1 MHAVRTLTRP
11 PRALDHRCMGPSSTA
26 RRFSLPALVTLA
38 ALTGCGPES
47 SGSGGS
53 GGGTTTT
60 TSGTSSGGGTT
71 STGGQGGG
79 GEGGAGGATT
89 TGGGGAGGTTT
100 TTTDTGGSGPACG
113 AFARRCGGAQ
123 ATDAVAIAGAVVDT
137 SGGVLVAGELSGT
150 VAIGPQQLA
159 SAGGQDA
166 FVARLSPGGGVAWA
180 KRLGANYD
188 DRVKGIAATADGGA
202 VLAGTFDGVVDFFGK
217 TLTSIAGPDAF
228 VARIDAAGGLVFVL
242 QIENADARSVAI
254 AEGGDILVAGD
265 FTGSSAIAGLPITAG
280 GADDL
285 FVARLTPDGGLV
297 AARHV
302 AFEVKPGVIA
312 IAAGAGRT
320 YVAGSFQGTVDFGA
334 GPLVSAGSKD
344 VLLVALDDALGTV
357 FAKRFGD
364 DSTQEARAIAV
375 LSDGSAALTGSFKSA
390 LDFDGTTLTADT
402 LDDVFVARVDDAGA
416 VVFAKRFGDAAAQI
430 GRAVA
435 ATAND
440 DILVGGGFQ
449 GTIDPGGGA
458 VTSVAGEDAF
468 LARLDSAGVAIETL
482 RWGEAADQRVRSV
495 AVDPCGAVVLGGDF
509 DGAITFG
516 ADTLDAS
523 GALDAFVARLAP

>member
-1 MHAVRTLTRP
+1 
-11 PRALDHRCMGPSSTA
+11 MGPFTTA
-26 RRFSLPALVTLA
+26 RRLSLATLA
-38 ALTGCGPES
+38 TLATLAGCGPES

-53 GGGTTTT
+53 GGATAT
-60 TSGTSSGGGTT
+60 TSGTSSGGGTA

-79 GEGGAGGATT
+79 GTGGATST
-89 TGGGGAGGTTT
+89 TMTGGGGTGGGTT

-113 AFARRCGGAQ
+113 AFARRYGGAQ
-123 ATDAVAIAGAVVDT
+123 ATDADAIAGAVVDT
-137 SGGVLVAGELSGT
+137 SGGVFVAGEFSGS

-166 FVARLSPGGGVAWA
+166 FVARLSAGGGVAWA

-188 DRVKGIAATADGGA
+188 DRVKGIAATPDGGA
-202 VLAGTFDGVVDFFGK
+202 VIVGTFDGVVDFFGE

-228 VARIDAAGGLVFVL
+228 VARVDAAGALVFAL
-242 QIENADARSVAI
+242 QIENADARSVTI

-265 FTGSSAIAGLPITAG
+265 FTGSSAIAGLPITAE
-280 GADDL
+280 GAVDL

-302 AFEVKPGVIA
+302 AFAVKPGVIA
-312 IAAGAGRT
+312 IGAGAGRT
-320 YVAGSFQGTVDFGA
+320 YVAGSFQGAVDFGA

-344 VLLVALDDALGTV
+344 ALLVELDDALATV

-375 LSDGSAALTGSFKSA
+375 LSDGSAALTGSFKSV
-390 LDFDGTTLTADT
+390 LDFDGTVLTADT
-402 LDDVFVARVDDAGA
+402 LDDVFVARVDDLGA

-435 ATAND
+435 VDAND
-440 DILVGGGFQ
+440 EILVGGGFQ
-449 GTIDPGGGA
+449 GAIDPGSGA

-468 LARLDSAGVAIETL
+468 LARFDSAGVAIEAL

-495 AVDPCGAVVLGGDF
+495 SVDPCGAVVLGGDF